1 VTKTIIVMGI
11 AVLIDVPMKI
21 VINVEGKQE
30 ETALEKSKTVMEKR
44 EFS

>member
-1 VTKTIIVMGI
+1 MTKTIIVMGI

>member
-1 VTKTIIVMGI
+1 MNKTIIVT
-11 AVLIDVPMKI
+11 AVTVLADVPMKI

>member
-1 VTKTIIVMGI
+1 VNKTIIVMGT

-21 VINVEGKQE
+21 VINVEGEQE

>member
-1 VTKTIIVMGI
+1 MNKTIIVMGV

-30 ETALEKSKTVMEKR
+30 ETALETSETVMEKR
-44 EFS
+44 ESS

>member
-1 VTKTIIVMGI
+1 MDKTVIVMGI

-30 ETALEKSKTVMEKR
+30 ETALATSKTCYGDEGI
-44 EFS
+44 

>member
-1 VTKTIIVMGI
+1 MNKTIIVMGV

-30 ETALEKSKTVMEKR
+30 ETALETSKTVMEKR
-44 EFS
+44 ESS

>member
-1 VTKTIIVMGI
+1 VNKTIIVMGI

-30 ETALEKSKTVMEKR
+30 ETALEKSKTVIEKR